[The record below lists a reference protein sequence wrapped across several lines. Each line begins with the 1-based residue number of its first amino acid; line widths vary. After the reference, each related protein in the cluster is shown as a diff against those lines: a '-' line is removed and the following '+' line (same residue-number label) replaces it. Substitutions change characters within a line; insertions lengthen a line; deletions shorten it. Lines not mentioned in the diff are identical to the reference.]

1 MQADSPPEGRSSWPT
16 WAEFLRQR
24 GLENLAAWLLESAG
38 PLTLL
43 GAQLFYLTS
52 PLLRPAM
59 SNGQLEALAGLLE
72 DQREALAFAAF
83 LRKEMPS

>member
-1 MQADSPPEGRSSWPT
+1 MQADSPPEGRSSWPI

-43 GAQLFYLTS
+43 GAQVFYLTS

-59 SNGQLEALAGLLE
+59 ANGQLEALAGLLE

>member
-1 MQADSPPEGRSSWPT
+1 MQASSPPEGRSSWPT